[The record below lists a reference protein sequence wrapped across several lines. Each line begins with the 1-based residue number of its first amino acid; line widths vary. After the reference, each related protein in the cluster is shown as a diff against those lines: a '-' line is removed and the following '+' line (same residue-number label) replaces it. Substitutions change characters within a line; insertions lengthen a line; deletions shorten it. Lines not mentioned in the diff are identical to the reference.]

1 MWRKYLTCIAMLAVA
16 LAAMPAHADKF
27 ADILSK
33 GVIRVVVFTDVPPFS
48 SANVKRELEG
58 FDVDLARMVADAED
72 LLPLQQR
79 LLKERRDRWIH

>member
-58 FDVDLARMVADAED
+58 FDVDDRVVLDLVDLADVDAGD
-72 LLPLQQR
+72 DFR
-79 LLKERRDRWIH
+79 HG